1 MSKNQ
6 ASVIAVIAAVWH
18 AAAIIKDAERYQ
30 ANWARWQATPTAGNL
45 IRLLVAEGILVRDIG
60 WLA

>member
-30 ANWARWQATPTAGNL
+30 ANWAR
-45 IRLLVAEGILVRDIG
+45 G
-60 WLA
+60 WP